1 MKIGK
6 GYGRINWK
14 SASFFLGEGP
24 LYEHSLA
31 VANTAQELAK
41 KYGENPS
48 KAFVAGLFHDVGG
61 IIPVEKRIKVAEISG
76 INLLPEELEAP
87 MLIHQKKF
95 RNF

>member
-1 MKIGK
+1 MKKCIV
-6 GYGRINWK
+6 
-14 SASFFLGEGP
+14 FLGEGP